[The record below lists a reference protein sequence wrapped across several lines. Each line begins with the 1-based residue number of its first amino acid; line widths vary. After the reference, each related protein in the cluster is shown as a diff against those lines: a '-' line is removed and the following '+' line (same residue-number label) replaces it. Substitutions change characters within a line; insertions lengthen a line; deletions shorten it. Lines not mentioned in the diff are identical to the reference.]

1 MLFTFDIFSFVL
13 GIAFVLFFVAIAI
26 VIAITIDIA
35 IVITFAIDSF
45 VFALW
50 AGGSVAVE
58 DDEEREAEK
67 PKRVV
72 LMFFK
77 INSCSHIFR
86 NKETLRFSF
95 LFLVM

>member
-1 MLFTFDIFSFVL
+1 MLFTFAIFSFVL
-13 GIAFVLFFVAIAI
+13 GIALLLFFVATTIA
-26 VIAITIDIA
+26 IAITIDIA

-67 PKRVV
+67 PTRVV
-72 LMFFK
+72 LTFQDA
-77 INSCSHIFR
+77 
-86 NKETLRFSF
+86 L
-95 LFLVM
+95 

>member
-1 MLFTFDIFSFVL
+1 MFTFVIFSFVF
-13 GIAFVLFFVAIAI
+13 GIAFVLFFVATTMLASAIYIAF
-26 VIAITIDIA
+26 V
-35 IVITFAIDSF
+35 IDSF

-72 LMFFK
+72 LKFLG
-77 INSCSHIFR
+77 SLTYFR
-86 NKETLRFSF
+86 IKKLFEPIFSF
-95 LFLVM
+95 LVY